1 MVFVQLRSLEE
12 RAIMKKVGIVV
23 NSAWGAYNFRL
34 NLARFIKESGFEV
47 VFFAPNDGEYSK
59 KIKQEFDFIHIEFKP
74 DNTNLVDNLKT
85 CYSLFSAYKKNK
97 PDIVLNFTIKPN
109 IYSAIIARLFKIS
122 SINNITGLGTVFI
135 RETFITIIVKLL
147 YRISLSCSD
156 KVFFQNSDDHELF
169 VNMGLVA
176 NHKCSLIPGS
186 GVDTTKFS
194 PMNSGKDTSVFKFL
208 LIARIIRDKGVFEY
222 IEAAQILQ
230 EKFNDIEFLVIG
242 ETDVNNRTSM
252 TKKEILKFDHDRV
265 IQYLGKTDN
274 IIEQLAKVDC
284 VVLPSYREGSPR
296 SLMEA
301 SSMGV
306 PVIATNV
313 PGCKDIVDHNV
324 TGLLCK
330 VRDSA
335 DLANKMEIMV
345 NLSEVDRKKMGDKA
359 RAKMINEY
367 DESIVINRYLSAINT
382 ILK

>member
-1 MVFVQLRSLEE
+1 
-12 RAIMKKVGIVV
+12 
-23 NSAWGAYNFRL
+23 
-34 NLARFIKESGFEV
+34 
-47 VFFAPNDGEYSK
+47 
-59 KIKQEFDFIHIEFKP
+59 
-74 DNTNLVDNLKT
+74 
-85 CYSLFSAYKKNK
+85 
-97 PDIVLNFTIKPN
+97 
-109 IYSAIIARLFKIS
+109 
-122 SINNITGLGTVFI
+122 
-135 RETFITIIVKLL
+135 
-147 YRISLSCSD
+147 
-156 KVFFQNSDDHELF
+156 
-169 VNMGLVA
+169 
-176 NHKCSLIPGS
+176 
-186 GVDTTKFS
+186 
-194 PMNSGKDTSVFKFL
+194 MNSGKDTSIFKFL

-222 IEAAQILQ
+222 IEAAKILQ

-242 ETDVNNRTSM
+242 ETEVNNRTSM